1 MLLSLQI
8 FLPLLGALLL
18 AVLPWPNVDRLRG
31 SAVGLSLLGLVLTI
45 GLWLGAPAT
54 AGEPLQVLRLNWL
67 PSLGMELHFRVDG
80 ISLLFLLLTGLLTP
94 VALFISG
101 GIRQYPKAYFCL
113 ILCLQSMLY
122 GVFTAQNFFLWFLFW
137 ELSLI
142 PAFLLIRLWGSGEQP
157 GAALRFF
164 IMTLAGSLLML
175 AGFLALF
182 LATGSAD
189 FNTLAELARAGAI
202 GPLLAETFPALGG
215 SALGW
220 VFVLV
225 FVGLAVKVPVFPL
238 HTWLPDAYSE
248 APTPVTIL
256 LTGLLSKM
264 GIYGLLTIL
273 LPIFPQSMQ
282 AALVPLLWLAV
293 ATIVLSALAALRQTD
308 LKRML
313 AYSSVNHL
321 GYCLLGL
328 FAVAG
333 AAGSGADLGNQSAA
347 LGGVL
352 LQVFNHGITAG
363 AIFCFV
369 AFMQSRSDGR
379 SGLHD
384 FGGLRAKAPVLA
396 GLMGIA
402 VFASLGLPG
411 LSGFVGEFLIFKG
424 AFALAPAATAVAA
437 IGLMLTAVFL
447 LRMQRLVFH
456 GPVAEQ
462 CASFPD
468 LRLSERLVV
477 LPALGLILLLGLW
490 PQALL
495 HVFSADILQL
505 LQHLP
510 GL

>member
-1 MLLSLQI
+1 
-8 FLPLLGALLL
+8 
-18 AVLPWPNVDRLRG
+18 
-31 SAVGLSLLGLVLTI
+31 
-45 GLWLGAPAT
+45 
-54 AGEPLQVLRLNWL
+54 
-67 PSLGMELHFRVDG
+67 
-80 ISLLFLLLTGLLTP
+80 
-94 VALFISG
+94 
-101 GIRQYPKAYFCL
+101 
-113 ILCLQSMLY
+113 
-122 GVFTAQNFFLWFLFW
+122 
-137 ELSLI
+137 
-142 PAFLLIRLWGSGEQP
+142 
-157 GAALRFF
+157 
-164 IMTLAGSLLML
+164 ML

-182 LATGSAD
+182 RATGSAD

-202 GPLLAETFPALGG
+202 GPLLAETFPALGAA
-215 SALGW
+215 ALGW
-220 VFVLV
+220 IFLLV
-225 FVGLAVKVPVFPL
+225 FLGLAVKVPVFPL

-264 GIYGLLTIL
+264 GIYGLLRIL

-328 FAVAG
+328 FAVSG
-333 AAGSGADLGNQSAA
+333 AAGQGADWGNQSAA

-352 LQVFNHGITAG
+352 LQVFNHGIIAG

-369 AFMQSRSDGR
+369 AFMQNRSDGR
-379 SGLHD
+379 CGLHD

-411 LSGFVGEFLIFKG
+411 LSGFAGEFLIFKG

-437 IGLMLTAVFL
+437 FGLLLTAVFL

-456 GPVAEQ
+456 GPTAEH

-468 LRLSERLVV
+468 LRLGERLTV
-477 LPALGLILLLGLW
+477 LPALGLIFLLGLW

-495 HVFSADILQL
+495 HVFSADLLQL

-510 GL
+510 E